1 MTIQIAELNADAK
14 RVYNTGVNGLVEL
27 ADKYNVTTTS
37 LTYAKA
43 NPSDTFASLGYQ
55 AFGTKSATKE
65 IQRVLYGTIK
75 GLIAKA

>member
-1 MTIQIAELNADAK
+1 MTIQITELNADAK

-37 LTYAKA
+37 FTYAKA
-43 NPSDTFASLGYQ
+43 NPSDAFASLGYQ
-55 AFGTKSATKE
+55 AFGTKSATKA
-65 IQRVLYGTIK
+65 IQSALYREIK